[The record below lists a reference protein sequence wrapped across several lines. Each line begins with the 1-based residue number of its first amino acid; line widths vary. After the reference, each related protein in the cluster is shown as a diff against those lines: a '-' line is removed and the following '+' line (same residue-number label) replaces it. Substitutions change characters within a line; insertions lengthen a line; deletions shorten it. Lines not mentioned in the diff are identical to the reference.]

1 MSAPA
6 RRPCITVVGGANA
19 DIVGIPEGRF
29 RLRDSNPG
37 HVRRSP
43 GGVARNIAE
52 NLARIGAEV
61 RLVTAFGDD
70 EVAAWLQQECADD
83 GIDIEYSIFAEGI
96 PGCRYLAVLD
106 GTGDLAAA
114 VNDMRALDTL
124 TPDVLDP
131 AAFTGVDAVVLDTN
145 LHGSTIAR
153 VAELAGTAPLVL
165 DPVSTAKAPKS
176 VPIIGRLA
184 AFKGNLREAEE
195 LSGAAGA
202 EGAAARLLQTGAK
215 RVFVTMGVGGVWCAS
230 ATESFGIPA
239 LPARVANATGAGDAF
254 TAGVAWGLAARM
266 TLRETAR
273 WASAM
278 SAIALESERTVSE
291 AMSAEAVEH
300 RMEAMSR

>member
-1 MSAPA
+1 MSAFA
-6 RRPCITVVGGANA
+6 RRPRITVVGGANA
-19 DIVGIPEGRF
+19 DIIGIPDGRF

-52 NLARIGAEV
+52 NLARIGAEA

-70 EVAAWLQQECADD
+70 EIATWLKQECSDD
-83 GIDIEYSIFAEGI
+83 GIDISYSVDVSGT

-106 GTGDLAAA
+106 AAGDLAAA
-114 VNDMRALDTL
+114 VNDMRALDAL
-124 TPDVLDP
+124 TPEMLAED
-131 AAFTGVDAVVLDTN
+131 AFADVDAVVLDTN
-145 LHGSTIAR
+145 LQSSTIAR
-153 VAELAGTAPLVL
+153 VAELAGAAPLVL

-176 VPIIGRLA
+176 MPIIGRLA

-202 EGAAARLLQTGAK
+202 EGAAARLLQAGVK
-215 RVFVTMGVGGVWCAS
+215 HVFVTMGVGGVWCAS
-230 ATESFGIPA
+230 ATESFA
-239 LPARVANATGAGDAF
+239 LRAPSAPVANATGAGDAF
-254 TAGVAWGLAARM
+254 TAGVAWGLAAGM
-266 TLRETAR
+266 ALRETAR

-291 AMSAEAVEH
+291 TMSAEAVRH
-300 RMEAMSR
+300 RMEAMS

>member
-1 MSAPA
+1 MSASA
-6 RRPCITVVGGANA
+6 RRPRITVVGGANA
-19 DIVGIPEGRF
+19 DIIGIPDGRF

-52 NLARIGAEV
+52 NLARIGAEA

-70 EVAAWLQQECADD
+70 EIAAWLKQECTDD
-83 GIDIEYSIFAEGI
+83 GIDISHSIDVSGI

-106 GTGDLAAA
+106 ATGDLAAA
-114 VNDMRALDTL
+114 VNDMRALDAL
-124 TPDVLDP
+124 TPEMLTED
-131 AAFTGVDAVVLDTN
+131 AFVGMDAVVLDTN
-145 LHGSTIAR
+145 LRSSTIAR
-153 VAELAGTAPLVL
+153 VAELAGGAPLVL

-176 VPIIGRLA
+176 MPIIGRLA

-202 EGAAARLLQTGAK
+202 EGAAARLLQAGVQH
-215 RVFVTMGVGGVWCAS
+215 VFVTMGVGGVWCAS
-230 ATESFGIPA
+230 ATESFALPA
-239 LPARVANATGAGDAF
+239 LTARVANATGAGDAF
-254 TAGVAWGLAARM
+254 TAGVAWGLATRM
-266 TLRETAR
+266 TPRETAQ

-291 AMSAEAVEH
+291 TMSADAVLH
-300 RMEAMSR
+300 RMEAMS